1 LIGEPPLDSGPN
13 KDVKYNLDILMKA
26 YWQEIGWDPETGIP
40 TRETLKSLDLL
51 DMIDQRQ

>member
-1 LIGEPPLDSGPN
+1 M
-13 KDVKYNLDILMKA
+13 DVKYNPDILMNV

-51 DMIDQRQ
+51 DINDKHNKG